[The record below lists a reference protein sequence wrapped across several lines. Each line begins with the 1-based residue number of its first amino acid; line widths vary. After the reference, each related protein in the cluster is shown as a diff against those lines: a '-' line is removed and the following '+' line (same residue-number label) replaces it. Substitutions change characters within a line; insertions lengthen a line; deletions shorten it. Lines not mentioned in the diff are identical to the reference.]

1 MKNLHEIIDSLIE
14 LSSTE
19 EAKPLR
25 QDLDIII
32 EDLVYLELGKKGF
45 LITGCNTAYPTTFN
59 ACLRVQT
66 FKGRRP
72 MVSPSASTNAPTSL
86 STSNT
91 RPGK

>member
-32 EDLVYLELGKKGF
+32 EDLVYL
-45 LITGCNTAYPTTFN
+45 
-59 ACLRVQT
+59 
-66 FKGRRP
+66 
-72 MVSPSASTNAPTSL
+72 
-86 STSNT
+86 
-91 RPGK
+91 